1 MKKKILSALI
11 LLFSF
16 TAVVSGESADSAD
29 HSRIADSSEM
39 TTVDEVIEEGMIP
52 VYGDQIKDGVYS
64 IDVNSSS
71 SMFSIE
77 SCELTVADGEM
88 TAVLTMGGTGYLYLY
103 PGTPEEAAAAP
114 EEDLISHDENEEGQ
128 HTFTFPVEVLDAPV
142 DCAAYSK
149 RKEQWYARTLAFKSA
164 SIPSDC
170 IGIERTTAETLGLA
184 DGEYQADLLLG
195 GGSGKTTVETPAV
208 LTVADGRAM
217 IRLVINSSNYDYV
230 LLDSEKYENQ
240 NPEGN
245 SIFEIPALY
254 FDAPIPII
262 ADSIA
267 LGRST
272 EIEYTLTISVPQA
285 E

>member
-1 MKKKILSALI
+1 MKKKFLTTLAV
-11 LLFSF
+11 LFSL
-16 TAVVSGESADSAD
+16 TVVVSGETAESTD
-29 HSRIADSSEM
+29 HSQIADSSEM
-39 TTVDEVIEEGMIP
+39 TTVDEVIEEGMVP
-52 VYGDQIKDGVYS
+52 VYGNQIRDGVYS
-64 IDVNSSS
+64 IEVNSSS

-88 TAVLTMGGTGYLYLY
+88 TALLTMGGTGYLYLY
-103 PGTPEEAAAAP
+103 PGTPEEAAAAS
-114 EEDLISHDENEEGQ
+114 EEDLISHEENEEGQ
-128 HTFTFPVEVLDAPV
+128 HTFSFPVEALDAPV

-170 IGIERTTAETLGLA
+170 IEIERVTLETLNLA
-184 DGEYQADLLLG
+184 DGEYQVDLVLE
-195 GGSGKTTVETPAV
+195 GGSGKTMAESPAV
-208 LTVADGRAM
+208 LTAAGGQAIVK
-217 IRLVINSSNYDYV
+217 LVINSSNYDYV
-230 LLDSEKYENQ
+230 LLDGNKYENQ
-240 NPEGN
+240 NPDGN
-245 SIFEIPALY
+245 STFEIPALY
-254 FDAPIPII
+254 FEAPIPII

>member
-1 MKKKILSALI
+1 MDTHGSVAWKTNTIFDDDPGYDNCHIIEILS
-11 LLFSF
+11 
-16 TAVVSGESADSAD
+16 E
-29 HSRIADSSEM
+29 
-39 TTVDEVIEEGMIP
+39 
-52 VYGDQIKDGVYS
+52 
-64 IDVNSSS
+64 DVTDAY
-71 SMFSIE
+71 I
-77 SCELTVADGEM
+77 
-88 TAVLTMGGTGYLYLY
+88 GYLRERNISYIFAGKNCIDIPLALEKLY
-103 PGTPEEAAAAP
+103 ALF
-114 EEDLISHDENEEGQ
+114 D
-128 HTFTFPVEVLDAPV
+128 
-142 DCAAYSK
+142 
-149 RKEQWYARTLAFKSA
+149 
-164 SIPSDC
+164 
-170 IGIERTTAETLGLA
+170 IE
-184 DGEYQADLLLG
+184 DLLLE

-230 LLDSEKYENQ
+230 LLDGEKYENQ

-245 SIFEIPALY
+245 STFEIPALY